1 MFLIILMKEWAILLV
16 YIFVYLLCI
25 WRVYMHVC
33 MYQDTLY
40 VQVHIHMGMK
50 AERWQLNPNPTLNPL
65 LKISLTAW
73 SRGGPPSV
81 RTQREKRSRA
91 CPLWAAE
98 SLEPASR
105 EKLGA
110 KHSDWTALSESRGRG
125 NRKPRNTCGLRAWQ
139 DSESFLIAIRSS
151 KGRSPE
157 R

>member
-1 MFLIILMKEWAILLV
+1 MFLILNEGMNNFTCLHICLFI
-16 YIFVYLLCI
+16 
-25 WRVYMHVC
+25 VYMKSIYACLHVSGHTVC
-33 MYQDTLY
+33 AGTHTHGYEGWKMT
-40 VQVHIHMGMK
+40 
-50 AERWQLNPNPTLNPL
+50 LNPNPTLNPF

-125 NRKPRNTCGLRAWQ
+125 NRKSRNSCGLRAWQ